1 MFSFNYKKCV
11 DIWNIEWDEIC
22 NRLEKNEENLPKFED
37 LIKDAVFSH
46 VIAQIME
53 YSKLFTVYPQDISK
67 LFRGVC
73 ENDPSKICVERFI
86 PQKEYIN
93 PEKPCRMNGTD
104 RLYNYFTIDY
114 LDCTGKDLIL
124 TSAHELRL
132 QPSDS
137 FWGAFFT
144 IPAELGEMRIIDL
157 RTRAKIPTDDKQF
170 QRFLK
175 LKATHGIRFGKVDQQ
190 EVEYWI
196 IQAVF
201 SIWEKSR
208 MFAPVDKT
216 NPETLWHQYRPFHV
230 LCDFFQR
237 NGFGGIIYRSTVYRK
252 GICLCLFDV
261 STAICDEQTITQY
274 DSAKYC

>member
-1 MFSFNYKKCV
+1 MTSGMTPSLLLLWSPRSASLSAFCTSKRCF
-11 DIWNIEWDEIC
+11 
-22 NRLEKNEENLPKFED
+22 
-37 LIKDAVFSH
+37 
-46 VIAQIME
+46 QIHH
-53 YSKLFTVYPQDISK
+53 K

-175 LKATHGIRFGKVDQQ
+175 LVDCKMKLDTQ
-190 EVEYWI
+190 EKIHSDFPHMVE
-196 IQAVF
+196 
-201 SIWEKSR
+201 
-208 MFAPVDKT
+208 
-216 NPETLWHQYRPFHV
+216 
-230 LCDFFQR
+230 
-237 NGFGGIIYRSTVYRK
+237 
-252 GICLCLFDV
+252 
-261 STAICDEQTITQY
+261 
-274 DSAKYC
+274 